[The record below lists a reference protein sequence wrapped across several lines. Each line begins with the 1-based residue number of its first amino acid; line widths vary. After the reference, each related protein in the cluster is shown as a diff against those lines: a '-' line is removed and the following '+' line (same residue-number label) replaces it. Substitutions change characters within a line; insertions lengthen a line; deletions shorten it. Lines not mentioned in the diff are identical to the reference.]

1 MTGVKLSEQLKAVRP
16 DIPIIICTG
25 HSSLIDEKKA
35 KKLGI
40 TAYVMK
46 PIVRRDIAKIIRKV
60 LDEAK
65 GTTQG

>member
-1 MTGVKLSEQLKAVRP
+1 V
-16 DIPIIICTG
+16 
-25 HSSLIDEKKA
+25 HSSLIDEENA

-40 TAYVMK
+40 TAYAMK
-46 PIVRRDIAKIIRKV
+46 PIVRRGIAKTIRKV

>member
-1 MTGVKLSEQLKAVRP
+1 MAGVKLSEQLKAVRP

-25 HSSLIDEKKA
+25 HSSLIDEEKA

-46 PIVRRDIAKIIRKV
+46 PIVRRDLPKPFERCWM
-60 LDEAK
+60 